1 MVAGLKIPFTMPAID
16 RGNGGQERIIPVG
29 PFDYQNDFDYNLL
42 LF

>member
-1 MVAGLKIPFTMPAID
+1 MVAGLKIPFTMPGID
-16 RGNGGQERIIPVG
+16 RGNAGQERIIPVG